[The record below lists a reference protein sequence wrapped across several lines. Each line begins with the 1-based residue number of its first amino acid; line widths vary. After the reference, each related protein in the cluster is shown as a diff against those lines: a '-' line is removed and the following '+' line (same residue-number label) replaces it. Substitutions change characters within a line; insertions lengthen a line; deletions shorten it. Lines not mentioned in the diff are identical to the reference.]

1 MTKTG
6 SGDLTLTFASTYA
19 LMNYAVNGGR
29 LVINN
34 AAGTFSQGATTTLA
48 AGTELVLAQPAT
60 ANFTA
65 AITGAGLVRKTGAG
79 SSTFSGPNAYT
90 GGTLVQN
97 GILTYGANFT
107 MSGANGFTLTN
118 AASPVRGTD
127 YGASDV
133 SSGTLTYGGSLAL
146 TLGGLLPASTTYD
159 LFNFSGGSQAGSF
172 SSVAIT
178 GSYSTP
184 LTNAGGG
191 VWTGSQGDATFT
203 FTESTGDLAVTIV
216 PEPTSCLALAA
227 SVGLG
232 VVMLRRRTTAA

>member
-1 MTKTG
+1 
-6 SGDLTLTFASTYA
+6 
-19 LMNYAVNGGR
+19 
-29 LVINN
+29 
-34 AAGTFSQGATTTLA
+34 
-48 AGTELVLAQPAT
+48 
-60 ANFTA
+60 
-65 AITGAGLVRKTGAG
+65 
-79 SSTFSGPNAYT
+79 
-90 GGTLVQN
+90 
-97 GILTYGANFT
+97 